1 MKAEDWFGVA
11 LRFVGLIALLYGV
24 RDLIDHLLYRL
35 GYFSFPETS
44 PRYYVVMG
52 LVQIFAGLYLLRG
65 APLLVR
71 FAFPGA
77 RDDEDDEIDDE
88 DDAADDAPPPVAE
101 ADERARPD
109 AR

>member
-11 LRFVGLIALLYGV
+11 LRLVGLIALLHGL
-24 RDLIDHLLYRL
+24 RDLVDHLLYRL

-52 LVQIFAGLYLLRG
+52 LAQVFVGLYLLRG
-65 APLLVR
+65 APPLVR

-77 RDDEDDEIDDE
+77 RDEDSHE
-88 DDAADDAPPPVAE
+88 AADDLDDDDGAPPGTE
-101 ADERARPD
+101 DGDRARPET
-109 AR
+109 R